1 MPDHTAPSLPLV
13 PPASGLARQP
23 AGGAA
28 LAWAPAVPFVIDT
41 NIALDLF
48 VFADPATAPL
58 RAAIDGAAHGWLATE
73 AMREELARVL
83 AYPQIVKR
91 LSGHGQAAAAVLN
104 AFDQR
109 VCIVPTAP
117 KAAYTCKDP
126 DDQKFIDLAVAHRA
140 ALVSK
145 DAHVLSMA
153 RRLARLGVVVSRQWV
168 PALAGVSG
176 GLVVAAPSHVAVDEP
191 R

>member
-1 MPDHTAPSLPLV
+1 MGVNEAPSC
-13 PPASGLARQP
+13 PPAAPAPWRAQQP
-23 AGGAA
+23 AGDAGVA
-28 LAWAPAVPFVIDT
+28 LVPLVLDT

-48 VFADPATAPL
+48 VFADLATTPL
-58 RAAIDGAAHGWLATE
+58 RAVIEGAAHGWLATE

-91 LSGHGQAAAAVLN
+91 LAAQSLCAGAVLE

-109 VCIVPTAP
+109 VCIVPAAP

-140 ALVSK
+140 TLVSK

-153 RRLARLGVVVSRQWV
+153 KRLARLGVVVQRQWLAPL
-168 PALAGVSG
+168 PAAGAACAALSYGVSD
-176 GLVVAAPSHVAVDEP
+176 AT